1 MEEIEIISKIYE
13 LYDKYGVDKKFL
25 EALDDEKK
33 IKGMKG
39 VLAELDLNKIQEY
52 DKQDLQLIQKI
63 YSIYC

>member
-1 MEEIEIISKIYE
+1 
-13 LYDKYGVDKKFL
+13 
-25 EALDDEKK
+25 
-33 IKGMKG
+33 MKG